1 MNRFIPPFIASF
13 LTLGV
18 VTVQAKPVSER
29 FICDAKD
36 DLIATVYNDP
46 FYSEPRNHK
55 KRPANH
61 EDPSLRRRLPEKR
74 LAGLILNKQMKNQ
87 KWRRNLTTSLVR
99 TIRKSPVL

>member
-18 VTVQAKPVSER
+18 VTQDKPVSAR

-36 DLIATVYNDP
+36 ELIATVYNDP

-55 KRPANH
+55 KR
-61 EDPSLRRRLPEKR
+61 DRLIMRILRSDDVCPK
-74 LAGLILNKQMKNQ
+74 KD
-87 KWRRNLTTSLVR
+87 
-99 TIRKSPVL
+99 

>member
-18 VTVQAKPVSER
+18 VTQAKPVSER

-55 KRPANH
+55 KRDRLIMRILRS
-61 EDPSLRRRLPEKR
+61 EDVCPK
-74 LAGLILNKQMKNQ
+74 KD
-87 KWRRNLTTSLVR
+87 
-99 TIRKSPVL
+99 

>member
-18 VTVQAKPVSER
+18 VAQAKPVSER

-36 DLIATVYNDP
+36 ELIATVYNDP

-55 KRPANH
+55 KR
-61 EDPSLRRRLPEKR
+61 DRLIMRILRSEGICPTKD
-74 LAGLILNKQMKNQ
+74 
-87 KWRRNLTTSLVR
+87 
-99 TIRKSPVL
+99 